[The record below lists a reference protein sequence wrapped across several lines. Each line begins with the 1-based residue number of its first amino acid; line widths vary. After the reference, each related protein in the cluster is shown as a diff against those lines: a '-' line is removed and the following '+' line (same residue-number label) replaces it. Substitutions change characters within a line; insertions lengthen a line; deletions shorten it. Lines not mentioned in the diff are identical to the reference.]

1 MQIHQL
7 KDLLKDFDKN
17 VIYDQ
22 DLKKKSWF
30 NIGGKS
36 KVFYKAENLKDLVK
50 FLKLLDN
57 KEKIFIIGA
66 GSNTLISDNI
76 FDGVVIKLS
85 KNFNRIS
92 LLREDVIIS
101 GSGVLDNSLSSFAA
115 ENNLSG
121 FEFLSCIPGSIGGGI
136 KMNAG
141 CFGKEFKDILLSIQA
156 IDQKGSLIT
165 IPSKEINF
173 DYRNS
178 DLSEDLI
185 FLSASF
191 KGVKSTFNKV
201 NSEVIKMKSLK
212 EKNQPMRIKTG
223 GSTFKNPINQTN
235 KKVWELIRE
244 SVSIDTKFG
253 DAHISEKHSNFFVNK
268 GNATFNDMKKLID
281 FINHFIGRGNI
292 KESRFICSV
301 NGIPFNFYNDR
312 LTGIKVYFGR
322 NERKEIEFVKRN
334 SLDNSVFIDI
344 GSNMGLYTQT
354 IAFFNYKYKN
364 IKITNE
370 ENFNL
375 FLQYLS
381 ILYSSQAFT

>member
-22 DLKKKSWF
+22 DLKKKNWF

-36 KVFYKAENLKDLVK
+36 KVFYKAENLRDLVK

-156 IDQKGSLIT
+156 IDQKGNLIT
-165 IPSKEINF
+165 IPSKKINF
-173 DYRNS
+173 DYRNN

-191 KGVKSTFNKV
+191 KGIKSTFNKV
-201 NSEVIKMKSLK
+201 NGEVMKMKSLK

-223 GSTFKNPINQTN
+223 GSTFKNPINQTD

-253 DAHISEKHSNFFVNK
+253 DAYISEKHSNFFVNK

-281 FINHFIGRGNI
+281 FVS
-292 KESRFICSV
+292 KKVQEK
-301 NGIPFNFYNDR
+301 
-312 LTGIKVYFGR
+312 TGIKLD
-322 NERKEIEFVKRN
+322 KEI
-334 SLDNSVFIDI
+334 
-344 GSNMGLYTQT
+344 
-354 IAFFNYKYKN
+354 
-364 IKITNE
+364 KILE
-370 ENFNL
+370 
-375 FLQYLS
+375 
-381 ILYSSQAFT
+381 

>member
-17 VIYDQ
+17 VIYNQ

-156 IDQKGSLIT
+156 IDQKGNLIT

-173 DYRNS
+173 EYRGT
-178 DLSEDLI
+178 DLPEDLI

-191 KGVKSTFNKV
+191 KGVKSKSSIIH
-201 NSEVIKMKSLK
+201 SEITKMKSLK

-223 GSTFKNPINQTN
+223 GSTFKNPIDQTD

-244 SVSIDTKFG
+244 SVPIDTKFG
-253 DAHISEKHSNFFVNK
+253 DAHISEKHSNFFINN
-268 GNATFNDMKKLID
+268 GSATFNDMKKLID
-281 FINHFIGRGNI
+281 FVSN
-292 KESRFICSV
+292 KVLEK
-301 NGIPFNFYNDR
+301 
-312 LTGIKVYFGR
+312 TGIKLD
-322 NERKEIEFVKRN
+322 KEIKVLE
-334 SLDNSVFIDI
+334 
-344 GSNMGLYTQT
+344 
-354 IAFFNYKYKN
+354 
-364 IKITNE
+364 
-370 ENFNL
+370 
-375 FLQYLS
+375 
-381 ILYSSQAFT
+381 